1 MPARVTMITSGKG
14 GTGKS
19 TTAVHVGAQ
28 LALHGKKV
36 LLVEL
41 DSGLRSVDVIAGI
54 SGETVYDISDILT
67 GRCTPEKAVVNS
79 ALYPGLSIISA
90 PYTGGHIET
99 ENLKIMADAMAEV
112 FDEII
117 LDTAAG
123 IGKPFEAAR
132 AVANLALIVITP
144 DRVSIRDGRIVAEEL
159 ENKVPCRL
167 IINMVTPKMVRKT
180 GLQDLDE
187 CIDTIGVQLLGV
199 IPEEQNVYIC
209 GALGQPLPY
218 NSTAKRTYNNIAR
231 RLLGEYVPLV
241 IQ

>member
-1 MPARVTMITSGKG
+1 MQARVMMVTSGKG

-19 TTAVHVGAQ
+19 TTSVHVGAQ
-28 LALHGKKV
+28 LAALGKKV

-41 DSGLRSVDVIAGI
+41 DSGLRSIDVIAGI
-54 SGETVYDISDILT
+54 SGETVFDVSDILS

-99 ENLKIMADAMAEV
+99 ENLKTMVDAMVDV

-123 IGKPFEAAR
+123 IGKPFEAAK
-132 AVANLALIVITP
+132 AVADLALIVVTP

-159 ENKVPCRL
+159 DAGKVPYQL
-167 IINMVTPKMVRKT
+167 VINRVSPKIVKKT

-187 CIDTIGVQLLGV
+187 CIDTIGAQLLGV

-218 NSTAKRTYNNIAR
+218 NSLAKRIYGNIAR
-231 RLLGEYVPLV
+231 RLLGEYVPLA
-241 IQ
+241 I